1 MTMKKAILLYF
12 AVFLGVSLAQE
23 SYSVKPFS
31 SYGFGFSVGSN
42 FQTIK
47 FPGAS
52 FLFEIKTPLTNNL
65 GLKLSGGFSLIF
77 EDKSFVLKYNK
88 LVSIQGIEKYSLI
101 TENIKK
107 IEHSIIPIYAGFEYK
122 FLDDDLSPYA
132 LLDIGYVYYNSE
144 SVVTPPRSGIL
155 VDTIE
160 EIPEE
165 YRNPIPH
172 LRKSG
177 TFLGAGIGA
186 GLKYKLSTATEI
198 MITYVFRYNNK
209 IINSN
214 NILLGIS
221 F

>member
-1 MTMKKAILLYF
+1 MKLILSCKRMTKKQRESTTKYLYDISKGIALVAIVGNFIKDKWETF
-12 AVFLGVSLAQE
+12 A
-23 SYSVKPFS
+23 
-31 SYGFGFSVGSN
+31 
-42 FQTIK
+42 
-47 FPGAS
+47 
-52 FLFEIKTPLTNNL
+52 
-65 GLKLSGGFSLIF
+65 
-77 EDKSFVLKYNK
+77 
-88 LVSIQGIEKYSLI
+88 
-101 TENIKK
+101 
-107 IEHSIIPIYAGFEYK
+107 AGHPFEYK